1 MNRPNPGILIVLLM
15 AAVLMLSA
23 GAAFAA
29 KAGAASPELA
39 TKKEMVRQ
47 QQAQRITQDKRQA
60 AAEALKA
67 ERTRVYNAK
76 QAGKKAA
83 PVATDKK

>member
-76 QAGKKAA
+76 QAGKGAA